1 MAKRHTP
8 FQFAA
13 DLTAAALD
21 ASITLWWRWPILL
34 SAGMPSRDTAEL
46 NRMVSEKATAAAS
59 GMVAAQTETMRIAVE
74 AFTGKKTPHAPTAV
88 AAAALKPAFRTVKA
102 NAKRLRKLNIPDS
115 TIGTSPATT

>member
-34 SAGMPSRDTAEL
+34 SAGMPSRDTAEF

-74 AFTGKKTPHAPTAV
+74 AFTGKKNTACAHGRRGGRFEACIPHRQGERQ
-88 AAAALKPAFRTVKA
+88 AF
-102 NAKRLRKLNIPDS
+102 
-115 TIGTSPATT
+115 